1 MSERWSTTDIGDLSG
16 RTAVITGVTG
26 GLGAHTALGLA
37 RRGTRLIVTARDTHK
52 ADDTVRRLRE
62 EAPGSDISVVELDL
76 ADLSQTTSAAADLAA
91 AEPRI
96 DILVNNA
103 GVMIPPFARTQDGF
117 ELQMGTNHLG
127 HFAWTAGLWPSLRE
141 GARVVTVS
149 SLAHATARGL
159 DLRTLTPEGSPHRYR
174 RWNAYAESK
183 LANLLFAWELARR
196 SEAAGL
202 PVVSVAAH
210 PGYAS
215 TNLTKSGLN
224 LRGTSLPGIAIHQ
237 ITGIVG
243 QPAAHGAL
251 PLLRAATDPTL
262 TGGDY
267 IGPDGFQQLRGR
279 HPRTVGSTRLSR
291 DPRLADALWSASQS
305 ATGVVFDV
313 A

>member
-1 MSERWSTTDIGDLSG
+1 MSEQWSTTDIGDLSG

-26 GLGAHTALGLA
+26 GLGATTALGLA
-37 RRGTRLIVTARDTHK
+37 RRGARLIVTARDTGK
-52 ADDTVRRLRE
+52 ADETVRGLRE
-62 EAPGSDISVVELDL
+62 EAPGAEIEVVELDL
-76 ADLSQTTSAAADLAA
+76 ARLDQTRSAAAELAA
-91 AEPRI
+91 REQRI

-103 GVMIPPFARTQDGF
+103 GVMIPPFARTDDGF

-127 HFAWTAGLWPSLRE
+127 HFAWTAGLWPSLR
-141 GARVVTVS
+141 GGSRIVTVS
-149 SLAHATARGL
+149 SLAHASARGI
-159 DLRTLTPEGSPHRYR
+159 DLRTLTPEGSPRRYR

-183 LANLLFAWELARR
+183 LANLLFARELARR
-196 SEAAGL
+196 AEAAGL

-237 ITGIVG
+237 ITGIIG

-262 TGGDY
+262 HGGDY

-279 HPRTVGSTRLSR
+279 HPRTVGSTPLSR
-291 DPRLADALWSASQS
+291 DPRLATALWSASQS

-313 A
+313 D